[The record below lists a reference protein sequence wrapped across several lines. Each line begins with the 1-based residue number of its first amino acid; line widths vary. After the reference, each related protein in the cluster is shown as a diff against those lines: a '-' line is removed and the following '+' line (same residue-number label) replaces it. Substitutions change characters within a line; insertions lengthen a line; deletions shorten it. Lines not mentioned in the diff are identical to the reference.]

1 MTEKNYKPL
10 FSTTSKS
17 DRCGV
22 ISSYPLRALVFFAG
36 WVSLILGCI
45 GIFLPL
51 LPTTPFILLS
61 AYCFSRSSERLH
73 QWLVTHQKMGL
84 HIRDWQQ
91 NGSISKAAK
100 TKATVLIIG
109 TFAITFA
116 VVNVA
121 LPVKGLIALIGVSVL
136 TFIWTR
142 PMPPTEQVLP
152 AKIVVE

>member
-1 MTEKNYKPL
+1 V
-10 FSTTSKS
+10 F
-17 DRCGV
+17 
-22 ISSYPLRALVFFAG
+22 LVG
-36 WVSLILGCI
+36 WASLILGCI

-73 QWLVTHQKMGL
+73 QWLVTHPKMGP
-84 HIRDWQQ
+84 HIRDWQR

-100 TKATVLIIG
+100 TKATMLIVG

-116 VVNVA
+116 VVNVG
-121 LPVKGLIALIGVSVL
+121 LSVKGLIALMGVSVL

-142 PMPPTEQVLP
+142 QAPQAEQVLP
-152 AKIVVE
+152 AKVVVE